1 MDSAPRIRD
10 SRTYLITSAQVG
22 PDAAPASLRRQPLS
36 LLPSLH

>member
-1 MDSAPRIRD
+1 MDSAPRVRD
-10 SRTYLITSAQVG
+10 SRPHLITSAQIG

>member
-10 SRTYLITSAQVG
+10 SRTDLIPSAQIS

-36 LLPSLH
+36 FTPSLH